1 MQGSPTIDAPRHYA
15 WDEPKRAGELPRA
28 AGVLLETHVR
38 ADQDLR
44 EREQHLRAD
53 VSDAE
58 HSEDLTALYQAHH
71 RLGLHLEVAGALDA
85 AAQSLSRA
93 ADICASDPE
102 MSRQR
107 SAACNDY
114 GVSLARLG
122 RNEEAEQN
130 FAAAIEA
137 GQVGSEGKV
146 ESAVQRNR
154 ALLAWT
160 AGEPAAALDLW
171 NVAFQNARERDDAM
185 ANAQILNNVG
195 VLKLIDEDSDEA
207 LRLLNRA
214 VLLAQRGGDLR
225 ALACM
230 YNNLGLVFSGP
241 PRGDHSGAIPFVEMS
256 LALLSGTIDV
266 LARLYVLNN
275 NIIIYEQAHLE
286 PARKFRKQFADTLK
300 AFPFA
305 YPSRSA
311 DVERAAFVR
320 PGVGT
325 TNGDGED
332 REWTISAH
340 PALLLCCARC
350 GVDEAG

>member
-1 MQGSPTIDAPRHYA
+1 MQGSTTEALRRYV
-15 WDEPKRAGELPRA
+15 WDEPKRAGDLPRA
-28 AGVLLETHVR
+28 AGVLLETHIR

-44 EREQHLRAD
+44 EREEHLRNAL
-53 VSDAE
+53 SDAE
-58 HSEDLTALYQAHH
+58 DSGDPAVLYQAHH
-71 RLGLHLEVAGALDA
+71 RLGLHLEIAGALDA
-85 AAQSLSRA
+85 AAQSLCRA
-93 ADICASDPE
+93 VDICTNHPE
-102 MSRQR
+102 LPRQL
-107 SAACNDY
+107 SAASNDY
-114 GVSLARLG
+114 GVTLARLG
-122 RNEEAEQN
+122 RTEEAEEN
-130 FAAAIEA
+130 FAAAMEA
-137 GQVGSEGKV
+137 DQLGAEGRV

-154 ALLAWT
+154 ALISWT
-160 AGEPAAALDLW
+160 AGEPGNALDLW
-171 NVAFQNARERDDAM
+171 NAAFRSARERDDAM

-195 VLKLIDEDSDEA
+195 VLKLIDEESDEA

-275 NIIIYEQAHLE
+275 NIIVYEQAHLE

-311 DVERAAFVR
+311 DVERAALVR
-320 PGVGT
+320 PGMSA
-325 TNGDGED
+325 TNGEGED

-340 PALLLCCARC
+340 PALLSCCARC
-350 GVDEAG
+350 GVDEVP